1 MKKIFTAVFVLAMS
15 VALFAQSI
23 TTASAYFK
31 TVSDYYASFKDY
43 EADFE
48 FSVEGKEMAG
58 HFSFKTPSLLRLD
71 FTNPPEQ
78 VILFNGDLLTIY
90 LPESDAVLQQTL
102 DASANGDD
110 ENAATLGTPLGMT
123 LLSRYYTIA
132 YETGQAAEP
141 LEEGSDEMVVK
152 LILTRKN
159 ASEAFRYINVAIS
172 EKTKLLRRMEAVTP
186 KGQTYIF
193 NYYDYKI
200 NQDISDQ
207 RFIYEAPSSA
217 NNFNNFL
224 FTE

>member
-1 MKKIFTAVFVLAMS
+1 MKKIAAILFTMALTFS
-15 VALFAQSI
+15 LFAQSV

-48 FSVEGKEMAG
+48 FSLEGKEMAG

-71 FTNPPEQ
+71 FTNPEEQ
-78 VILFNGDLLTIY
+78 VILFNGELLTIY
-90 LPESDAVLQQTL
+90 LPESDAVLQQSLSDSTV
-102 DASANGDD
+102 ND
-110 ENAATLGTPLGMT
+110 EENTATLGTPLGMT
-123 LLSRYYTIA
+123 LLSRYYTVA
-132 YETGQAAEP
+132 YESGQDPEP
-141 LEEGSDEMVVK
+141 LEEGSNEMVIK

-186 KGQTYIF
+186 KGQVYIF